1 MISFWFAVVGYK
13 KRVSKNRRWHRQSSI
28 TKKKVESAIQ
38 EIDGFE
44 KNKS

>member
-1 MISFWFAVVGYK
+1 MLVCGCGLQKMGEQKQAL
-13 KRVSKNRRWHRQSSI
+13 HRQSSI

-38 EIDGFE
+38 EINGFE